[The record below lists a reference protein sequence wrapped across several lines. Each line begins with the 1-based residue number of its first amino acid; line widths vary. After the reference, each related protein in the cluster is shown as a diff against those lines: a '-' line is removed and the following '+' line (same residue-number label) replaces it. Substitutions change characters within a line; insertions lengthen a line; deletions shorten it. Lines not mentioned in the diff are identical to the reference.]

1 MMNPWENAQQNQQIP
16 GFESSF
22 GVNLGLFSGQA
33 AMVRSAGSTPMPPTA
48 GYKASL
54 VTGLA
59 PFRLRP
65 SKFLNFGDCW
75 WTIWWVYH

>member
-22 GVNLGLFSGQA
+22 GVNFGLFSGEA

-48 GYKASL
+48 THHL
-54 VTGLA
+54 
-59 PFRLRP
+59 
-65 SKFLNFGDCW
+65 
-75 WTIWWVYH
+75 